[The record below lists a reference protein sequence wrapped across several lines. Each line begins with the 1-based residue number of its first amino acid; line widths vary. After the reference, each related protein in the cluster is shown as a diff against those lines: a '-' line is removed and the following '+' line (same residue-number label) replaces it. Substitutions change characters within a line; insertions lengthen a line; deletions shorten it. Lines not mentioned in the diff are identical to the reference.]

1 MNIIIFSQV
10 ISVCLS
16 SRKFTVFMSG
26 SSRNDMFHW
35 WQKCIGSLFFSDY
48 ITLTSILPNIWR
60 RSAGAQSVSLAAY
73 LSHFSHCLPHF
84 PPFVTV
90 YLHDLC
96 HCPALW
102 DFFFFCLLRIKQAK
116 VQILPE
122 RILPDPLSAVQLTP
136 LSRLYVQPPAKS
148 QTQSSNQDRC
158 RWKNSQVGH
167 TRLTLVSHISAEWFN
182 KTKTNHLPLKRSSV
196 ENLA

>member
-102 DFFFFCLLRIKQAK
+102 DFFFF
-116 VQILPE
+116 
-122 RILPDPLSAVQLTP
+122 LSAQDQTGQGADPPRKNPSRSPVSRAADAP
-136 LSRLYVQPPAKS
+136 L
-148 QTQSSNQDRC
+148 QTLRTAPCQEPDSEQ
-158 RWKNSQVGH
+158 
-167 TRLTLVSHISAEWFN
+167 
-182 KTKTNHLPLKRSSV
+182 
-196 ENLA
+196 

>member
-1 MNIIIFSQV
+1 METFSRRTICFTCGLSTSFQ
-10 ISVCLS
+10 SLS
-16 SRKFTVFMSG
+16 SS
-26 SSRNDMFHW
+26 
-35 WQKCIGSLFFSDY
+35 
-48 ITLTSILPNIWR
+48 
-60 RSAGAQSVSLAAY
+60 
-73 LSHFSHCLPHF
+73 F
-84 PPFVTV
+84 PPPSSPFTCTTYVIV
-90 YLHDLC
+90 LLSGI
-96 HCPALW
+96 
-102 DFFFFCLLRIKQAK
+102 FFFFCLLRIKQAK

-182 KTKTNHLPLKRSSV
+182 KTKTNHLPL
-196 ENLA
+196 

>member
-1 MNIIIFSQV
+1 M
-10 ISVCLS
+10 
-16 SRKFTVFMSG
+16 
-26 SSRNDMFHW
+26 
-35 WQKCIGSLFFSDY
+35 
-48 ITLTSILPNIWR
+48 WR
-60 RSAGAQSVSLAAY
+60 RSTGTQSVSLAAY
-73 LSHFSHCLPHF
+73 LPHFSRCLPHF

-102 DFFFFCLLRIKQAK
+102 DFFFCLLRIKQAK

-136 LSRLYVQPPAKS
+136 LSRLHVQPPAKS
-148 QTQSSNQDRC
+148 QTQSSNQDLC

-167 TRLTLVSHISAEWFN
+167 TKLTLLSHISAEWFN
-182 KTKTNHLPLKRSSV
+182 KTKTNCLRLYRASV
-196 ENLA
+196 